1 MLATHCKSDQTYT
14 YDEIRGIINNSDY
27 SSDTAVERVVVEA
40 ATSGQIDAKINQK
53 AKIVRFEA
61 IKPRNST
68 SITQL
73 KERLQ
78 RWSKIFDPVV
88 TAAHDTIV
96 KNATL

>member
-1 MLATHCKSDQTYT
+1 MINSPEYDDATT
-14 YDEIRGIINNSDY
+14 I
-27 SSDTAVERVVVEA
+27 ERVIVEA

-53 AKIVRFEA
+53 AQTVRFEA

-73 KERLQ
+73 QERLQ
-78 RWSKIFDPVV
+78 YWSKIFDPVV
-88 TAAHDTIV
+88 ATAHETIV